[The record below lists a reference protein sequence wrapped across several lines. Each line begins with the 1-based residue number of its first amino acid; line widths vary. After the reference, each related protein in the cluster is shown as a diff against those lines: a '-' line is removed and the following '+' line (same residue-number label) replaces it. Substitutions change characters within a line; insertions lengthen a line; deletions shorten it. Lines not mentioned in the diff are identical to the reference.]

1 MEINH
6 LLEMATVIDLTLTD
20 SEEDCIDLTKESD
33 EYEFLNTNAR
43 PSTIVQALHLGT
55 MVLMIHS
62 LLSGEEKN
70 CK

>member
-1 MEINH
+1 M
-6 LLEMATVIDLTLTD
+6 DLTG
-20 SEEDCIDLTKESD
+20 ESA
-33 EYEFLNTNAR
+33 EYKFLAIG
-43 PSTIVQALHLGT
+43 PLLVQALHLGT